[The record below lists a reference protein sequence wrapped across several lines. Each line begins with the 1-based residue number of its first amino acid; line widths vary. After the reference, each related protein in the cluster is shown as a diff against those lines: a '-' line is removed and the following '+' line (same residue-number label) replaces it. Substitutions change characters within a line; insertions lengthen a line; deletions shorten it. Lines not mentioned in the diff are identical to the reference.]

1 MLLTSTISQLTSC
14 LQRPN
19 GICNRSTFTHFYH
32 YTQKL
37 GVLHLTYF
45 LIHTLTDNFPL
56 MDKTR
61 QCNSYKTD
69 FLDNPRNVP
78 LNIDSI
84 DNLAEFS
91 MLENKTNLIDII
103 SNPEQ

>member
-32 YTQKL
+32 YTKL

-45 LIHTLTDNFPL
+45 LIHTQTDNFPL

-61 QCNSYKTD
+61 QCNPYKID
-69 FLDNPRNVP
+69 FLDNTRNV
-78 LNIDSI
+78 LLSVDSI
-84 DNLAEFS
+84 DNLGVFP
-91 MLENKTNLIDII
+91 MLEKIMIVI
-103 SNPEQ
+103 SNIR